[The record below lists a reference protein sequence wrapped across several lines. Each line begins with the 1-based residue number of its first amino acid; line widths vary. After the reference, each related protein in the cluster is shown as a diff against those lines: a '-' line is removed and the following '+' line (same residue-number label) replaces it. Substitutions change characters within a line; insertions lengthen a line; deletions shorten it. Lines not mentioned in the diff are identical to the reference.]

1 MFSAPVRKIRK
12 HTAYL
17 VSFSEPMKSAGLI
30 SGANSTAPMCSS
42 CLDQDPKESLRLK
55 RKQSDRES

>member
-1 MFSAPVRKIRK
+1 MFSALARTITK
-12 HTAYL
+12 HTTYL

-42 CLDQDPKESLRLK
+42 CLDQDPKESLIGK
-55 RKQSDRES
+55 KKQRDRES